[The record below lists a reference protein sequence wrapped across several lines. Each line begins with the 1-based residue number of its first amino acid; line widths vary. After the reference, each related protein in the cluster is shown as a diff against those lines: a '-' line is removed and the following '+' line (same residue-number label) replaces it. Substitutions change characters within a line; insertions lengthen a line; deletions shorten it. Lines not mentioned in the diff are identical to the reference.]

1 MELVELELTFYGKFH
16 GILPLISRGIVL
28 LFYLFGAYGLLESTS
43 TEKPNPGE
51 SNRGLRNGDS
61 KNNGWN
67 PHDLS

>member
-1 MELVELELTFYGKFH
+1 MELVELELIFIGKFH
-16 GILPLISRGIVL
+16 GILPLISRKNVL

-61 KNNGWN
+61 KKNG
-67 PHDLS
+67 